1 MKKPSITLIILL
13 AFALAPG
20 ALSCADG
27 LGSTPTP
34 VATPAPTAT
43 ATPSPAPSLT
53 PTTAPSPTPIAEYMI
68 YTDEVNGFSIAYPE
82 DWEMKTYPGILLA
95 VESSEIC
102 RGFRPAFEISIV
114 GLTYPTDVESF
125 FGTTVAQL
133 LLSPDRTFI
142 YGEKVGVAGRSAI
155 KWLSI
160 VANSDGSTLK
170 EMSLFLVSSTTAW
183 TLSFRAEPYCW
194 SQYEDL
200 FEYMVSSFNLF

>member
-1 MKKPSITLIILL
+1 MKKPAITLIIVL
-13 AFALAPG
+13 AFTLALG

-27 LGSTPTP
+27 QGSTPTP

-43 ATPSPAPSLT
+43 PSPAPSLT
-53 PTTAPSPTPIAEYMI
+53 PTAAPSPTPTAEYMI
-68 YTDEVNGFSIAYPE
+68 YTDEVNGFSISYPE

-95 VESSEIC
+95 VESFEIC
-102 RGFRPAFEISIV
+102 RGFRPTFEISIV
-114 GLTYPTDVESF
+114 GLTYSTDVESF
-125 FGTTVAQL
+125 FGTTIAQL

-183 TLSFRAEPYCW
+183 TLSFIAEPYCW
-194 SQYEDL
+194 SQYEEI